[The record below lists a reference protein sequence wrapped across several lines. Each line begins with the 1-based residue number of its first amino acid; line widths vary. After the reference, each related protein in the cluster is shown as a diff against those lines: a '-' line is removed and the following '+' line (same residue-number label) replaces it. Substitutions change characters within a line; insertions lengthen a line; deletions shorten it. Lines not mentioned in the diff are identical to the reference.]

1 MVLAKGG
8 RGKREGRWLS
18 LLKGA
23 LGYLNS
29 F

>member
-1 MVLAKGG
+1 MVLVKGG
-8 RGKREGRWLS
+8 RGKREGRWLG

-23 LGYLNS
+23 LGYLTS